1 MVDICTNS
9 AYGFNKMLELGKS
22 KTTRYTDMP
31 DEVQV
36 KDKIA
41 LDDLIGITFPTHLLC
56 FQDKDVSKRL
66 ISVIIDDLDTILNK
80 FDKDIPIYDIN
91 TELNL
96 KDEVEK
102 ELVLKELL

>member
-1 MVDICTNS
+1 MVLSGNLKEFLFV
-9 AYGFNKMLELGKS
+9 YVNVVENQKYL
-22 KTTRYTDMP
+22 
-31 DEVQV
+31 
-36 KDKIA
+36 
-41 LDDLIGITFPTHLLC
+41 LIGITFPTHLLC
-56 FQDKDVSKRL
+56 FQDKDVSKKL
-66 ISVIIDDLDTILNK
+66 ISVIINDLDTILNK